1 MCLCE
6 IHSPTLTVQQAKTCV
21 INGGKESIISETD
34 DIIRQIRYYVLLH
47 SYAAPSSFIVL
58 IYGRLLQAGVKI
70 LGRILELSFHIR
82 EFSHNFDLGTE
93 YSA

>member
-6 IHSPTLTVQQAKTCV
+6 IHSPTLTVQHAKSCV
-21 INGGKESIISETD
+21 INGGKENIISETD
-34 DIIRQIRYYVLLH
+34 DIIRQIRYDVLLH
-47 SYAAPSSFIVL
+47 SYTAPSSFIVL

-70 LGRILELSFHIR
+70 LGQILELLFHIC
-82 EFSHNFDLGTE
+82 EVPKNFGLRTE